1 MLIIAEPSWSREKV
15 DDKRKKET
23 QEATLS
29 QTNAEQPQIG
39 KNKTVQDPW
48 KHNQSH
54 YFVAVDR
61 WEATK
66 LNSKYCTKMHTEKYY
81 SQTNKLMKKMS
92 QHAVF

>member
-1 MLIIAEPSWSREKV
+1 MLIVAEPSWSREKV

-29 QTNAEQPQIG
+29 QTKAEQSQIR
-39 KNKTVQDPW
+39 KNKTVQDSW

-66 LNSKYCTKMHTEKYY
+66 LNSKYCTKIYTEKYCPW
-81 SQTNKLMKKMS
+81 TNK
-92 QHAVF
+92 